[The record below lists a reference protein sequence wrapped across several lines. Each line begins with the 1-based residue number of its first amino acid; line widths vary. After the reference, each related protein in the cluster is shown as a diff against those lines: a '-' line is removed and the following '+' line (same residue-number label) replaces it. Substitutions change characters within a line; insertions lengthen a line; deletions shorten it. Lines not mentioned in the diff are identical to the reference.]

1 MAGWSTAIYRPTGVQ
16 WWFGMQDALQA
27 LEFDRVRQAL
37 AQRAA
42 TFMGQEAALQW
53 GPQPS
58 LEQALQWQ
66 ATVAEALGYPYRL
79 GGIYDLRP
87 AVAAAREGRRLEGI
101 QLLEAAHTLQAAT
114 LLKHELLEVGQQL
127 SALAARIGE
136 HALFQRRVRECLEEG
151 GGVRDSASPRLK
163 QIRQSLNPLRDRIQD
178 RLYNLMDRQSS
189 AIQERF
195 ITLRRDRYVIPVK
208 ASHQNQIPGIVLDQ
222 SDSGVTLFIEPA
234 SVVPLN
240 NQLYSLRLEEEAEV
254 QRILFELT
262 GLLATDPELEAT
274 LQALVQLDL
283 ARCSAALAEDWRLV
297 RPRLGSRE
305 TFELRGARHPL
316 IDQAVAND
324 LELTP
329 QTRLLL
335 LTGPNMGGKTALLK
349 TLGLLVLMA
358 QSGLYVAAEQAS
370 LPFIR
375 QIYVDI
381 GDQQSLQQNL
391 STFAGHLVALRQV
404 LEEATPHSLVLIDE
418 LGSGTDPE
426 EGAAL
431 SQAFLEGLLARSCF
445 GLITTH
451 LAPLKAFAQE
461 TPGVR
466 NASMRFDLEQLRP
479 TYQLITGAPGRS
491 YALAIAERL
500 DFPPA
505 QVERARQLL
514 GPAGGRLEQLL
525 TALEAERHQLTLLQ
539 QRHQQREE
547 QLNALEAQLSSQKQA
562 MEQNRA
568 RLLEEAE
575 QEALTLVAE
584 AQDLIRKSREKAS
597 KGKGQTSESLR
608 ELMELRGRYHKP
620 ATPAPA
626 TPSLQVGSR
635 VEVPEYGSQATIL
648 EIRGQEAVVQLGAV
662 RMTLALD
669 RLQPSRASQEKAPT
683 RLRQKTN
690 FPTELNLR
698 GFTVEE
704 ALLTLDDYLREAA
717 SVGQSPVRVLH
728 GKGTGAL
735 RTAIRE
741 ALKRDRRVEQFHDA
755 VPYEGGHGV
764 TVVTLRQG

>member
-1 MAGWSTAIYRPTGVQ
+1 
-16 WWFGMQDALQA
+16 MQDALQA

-53 GPQPS
+53 GPWAS
-58 LEQALQWQ
+58 LGQALQWQ

-79 GGIYDLRP
+79 GGIHDLRP
-87 AVAAAREGRRLEGI
+87 AMVAAREGRRLEGI
-101 QLLEAAHTLQAAT
+101 QLLEAAHTLEAAT
-114 LLKHELLEVGQQL
+114 LLKHELLDVGQQL
-127 SALAARIGE
+127 SVLAAGIGE

-151 GGVRDSASPRLK
+151 GSVRDAATPRLK
-163 QIRQSLNPLRDRIQD
+163 QIRQSLNPLRERIQD

-324 LELTP
+324 LALNP

-358 QSGLYVAAEQAS
+358 QSGLYVAAQQAS
-370 LPFIR
+370 LPFIQ

-404 LEEATPHSLVLIDE
+404 LEEASPHSLVLIDE

-431 SQAFLEGLLARSCF
+431 SQAFLEGLLVRNCY

-461 TPGVR
+461 TPGVH

-500 DFPPA
+500 DFPTP

-514 GPAGGRLEQLL
+514 GPEGGRLEQLL
-525 TALEAERHQLTLLQ
+525 TALEEERQQLHLLQ

-547 QLNALEAQLSSQKQA
+547 RLSALEAQLSAERQA
-562 MEQNRA
+562 LEQNRA

-620 ATPAPA
+620 AAPPPTA
-626 TPSLQVGSR
+626 PNLQVGSR

-662 RMTLALD
+662 RMTLALE
-669 RLQPSRASQEKAPT
+669 RLQPGRATQEKAPT
-683 RLRQKTN
+683 RLRQKSN
-690 FPTELNLR
+690 FPAEINLR

-735 RTAIRE
+735 RLAIRE